1 MTIESTLRAR
11 RDAGHKLLVPY
22 VTGGL
27 GRDWVDVVRAVAAA
41 GADAIEIGIPFS
53 DPLMDGPVV
62 QEATRQALEL
72 GATPVGVVG
81 ALGAVDAGV
90 PLAVM
95 TAYNIVF
102 RAGHERFAR
111 TLTANGVRGAILPD
125 LPVDEAEEWRS
136 ACTQH
141 GVATVFLAAPGT
153 DAGRL
158 KLVAEASTG
167 FVYCV
172 STYGVTGERTALS
185 EEARHLVGSLRR
197 LTDRPLL
204 VGVGIG
210 TPEQAASACQ
220 FADGV
225 IVGTALVRKLLE
237 DGPEA
242 CLRLAVEFRSAIPHD
257 V

>member
-1 MTIESTLRAR
+1 MLRAR

-102 RAGHERFAR
+102 HAAHERFAR
-111 TLTANGVRGAILPD
+111 TPTANGVTGAIVPD
-125 LPVDEAEEWRS
+125 LPLDELGD
-136 ACTQH
+136 CGPT
-141 GVATVFLAAPGT
+141 AAP
-153 DAGRL
+153 AG
-158 KLVAEASTG
+158 VETI
-167 FVYCV
+167 
-172 STYGVTGERTALS
+172 
-185 EEARHLVGSLRR
+185 
-197 LTDRPLL
+197 RP
-204 VGVGIG
+204 
-210 TPEQAASACQ
+210 
-220 FADGV
+220 
-225 IVGTALVRKLLE
+225 
-237 DGPEA
+237 
-242 CLRLAVEFRSAIPHD
+242 
-257 V
+257 